1 MAGAEGASATGGLM
15 LPPGFSLR
23 AHDEIDSTN
32 EEARRLATGGAP
44 HGTVVWARRQ
54 TAGRGRRGR
63 SWVSEPGN
71 LFVSFL
77 LRPSKPA
84 SEAAQIS
91 FLSALAVGETLDRFR
106 PAGSTLAYK
115 WPNDVLLDGAKVSGI
130 LLESAGGGP
139 TGLAWLVVGIGINL
153 AHHPDDVERPAAHV
167 GAGATPEAVL
177 AVLAER
183 LASWLARWECDGF
196 GPARDVWLARA
207 AGLGGPVTVRLAN
220 ETIEGT
226 FDGLGPDGTL
236 SLIVADGSRRA
247 ITAGDVFL
255 PA

>member
-1 MAGAEGASATGGLM
+1 MDEAGRAVTAGPA
-15 LPPGFSLR
+15 LPPGFVLR

-32 EEARRLATGGAP
+32 EEARRLANAGAP

-77 LRPSKPA
+77 LRPSRPA
-84 SEAAQIS
+84 AEAAQIS
-91 FLSALAVGETLDRFR
+91 FLSALAVGEALDRFR
-106 PAGSTLAYK
+106 PADSLLAYK

-130 LLESAGGGP
+130 LLESAAGGP

-167 GAGATPEAVL
+167 GAGTTPDAVL
-177 AVLAER
+177 PVLAGR
-183 LASWLARWECDGF
+183 LAHWLARWESEGF

-220 ETIEGT
+220 ETVEGV
-226 FDGLGPDGTL
+226 FEGLGPDGTL
-236 SLIVADGSRRA
+236 SLLMPDGSRRA
-247 ITAGDVFL
+247 IAAGDVFL

>member
-1 MAGAEGASATGGLM
+1 MGEPSGGASAGPVLPTGFTLH
-15 LPPGFSLR
+15 

-32 EEARRLATGGAP
+32 EEARRLAAAGAP

-77 LRPSKPA
+77 LRPSRPA
-84 SEAAQIS
+84 AEAAQIS
-91 FLSALAVGETLDRFR
+91 FLSALAVGEALDRFR
-106 PAGSTLAYK
+106 PVDTALAYK
-115 WPNDVLLDGAKVSGI
+115 WPNDVLLDGSKVSGI
-130 LLESAGGGP
+130 LLESAAGGP
-139 TGLAWLVVGIGINL
+139 SGLAWLVVGIGINL

-167 GAGATPEAVL
+167 GAGAKPEAVL

-183 LASWLARWECDGF
+183 LAHWLARWEREGF

-220 ETIEGT
+220 ETLDGLFE
-226 FDGLGPDGTL
+226 GLGPDGTL
-236 SLIVADGSRRA
+236 ALLLPDGSRRA
-247 ITAGDVFL
+247 IAAGDVFL

>member
-1 MAGAEGASATGGLM
+1 MTQAGGAPASSVPV
-15 LPPGFSLR
+15 LPPGFALR
-23 AHDEIDSTN
+23 IHDEIDSTN
-32 EEARRLATGGAP
+32 EEARRLATGGAA

-84 SEAAQIS
+84 AEAAQIS
-91 FLSALAVGETLDRFR
+91 FLAALAVGEALDRFR
-106 PAGSTLAYK
+106 PTGSTLAYK

-139 TGLAWLVVGIGINL
+139 TGLAWLIVGIGINL

-167 GAGATPEAVL
+167 GAGTTPEAVL
-177 AVLAER
+177 TVLAER
-183 LASWLARWECDGF
+183 LAAWLARWEREGF
-196 GPARDVWLARA
+196 GPARDVWLGRA

-220 ETIEGT
+220 ETIEGV

-236 SLIVADGSRRA
+236 SLVLADGSRRA
-247 ITAGDVFL
+247 IAAGDVFL